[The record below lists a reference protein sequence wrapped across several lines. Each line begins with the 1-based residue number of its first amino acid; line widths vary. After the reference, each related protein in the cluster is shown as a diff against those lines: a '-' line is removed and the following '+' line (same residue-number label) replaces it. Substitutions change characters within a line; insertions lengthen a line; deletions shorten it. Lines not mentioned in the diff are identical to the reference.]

1 MSASSHVFGVK
12 QSILG
17 QPWRWR
23 GGAADGLELTGIET
37 QLYLS
42 RGCPHD
48 DLERHRT
55 PTIRA
60 WMPDPSIFHDM
71 DTAARRI
78 AAAIEAGERI
88 VVFGDYDVDGATSA
102 ALLIRLLRAT
112 GAEAGSYI
120 PDRLMEG
127 RSEEHRVGEECVR
140 SCKSRGTTAH

>member
-71 DTAARRI
+71 EPAARRI
-78 AAAIEAGERI
+78 AAALEAGQ
-88 VVFGDYDVDGATSA
+88 
-102 ALLIRLLRAT
+102 ALAFRHGPR
-112 GAEAGSYI
+112 
-120 PDRLMEG
+120 
-127 RSEEHRVGEECVR
+127 RVGKQCVHAI
-140 SCKSRGTTAH
+140 SSRGPLFLSQKQRERTDE

>member
-71 DTAARRI
+71 DTTARRI
-78 AAAIEAGERI
+78 APAIEAGQRI
-88 VVFGDYDVDGATSA
+88 VVFGHSSVAGATSA
-102 ALLIRLLRAT
+102 PLLLRPLRAP
-112 GAEAGSYI
+112 GADIGS
-120 PDRLMEG
+120 
-127 RSEEHRVGEECVR
+127 
-140 SCKSRGTTAH
+140 A

>member
-1 MSASSHVFGVK
+1 MRISDCSSDVCSSDRG
-12 QSILG
+12 LG
-17 QPWRWR
+17 LP
-23 GGAADGLELTGIET
+23 GIET

-42 RGCPHD
+42 RGDPHD

-112 GAEAGSYI
+112 GAAAGYSI
-120 PDRLMEG
+120 PDRLTEG
-127 RSEEHRVGEECVR
+127 FGPPAEARFTLGGEGAGPIHPLVVGAAAVW
-140 SCKSRGTTAH
+140 GA